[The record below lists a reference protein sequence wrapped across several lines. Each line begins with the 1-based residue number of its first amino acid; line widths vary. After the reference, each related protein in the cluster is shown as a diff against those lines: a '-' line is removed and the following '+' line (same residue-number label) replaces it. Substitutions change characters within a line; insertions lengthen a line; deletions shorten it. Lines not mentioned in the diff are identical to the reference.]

1 MLLFTFEQL
10 GPDKLKVLTIF
21 QLQVLKGTTIQN
33 LEIQWN
39 LCLVDTFGT
48 FPSVRLMEGVPRE
61 TSPAAKS
68 EEKRMFSQAMVIF
81 ASFISL
87 QQNEVKLKI

>member
-1 MLLFTFEQL
+1 MSKVEACIFDGL
-10 GPDKLKVLTIF
+10 GDFSLRQHPLISPRSSPM
-21 QLQVLKGTTIQN
+21 
-33 LEIQWN
+33 
-39 LCLVDTFGT
+39 GT
-48 FPSVRLMEGVPRE
+48 FRVPPRE

-68 EEKRMFSQAMVIF
+68 VEKRMFSQAMVIF